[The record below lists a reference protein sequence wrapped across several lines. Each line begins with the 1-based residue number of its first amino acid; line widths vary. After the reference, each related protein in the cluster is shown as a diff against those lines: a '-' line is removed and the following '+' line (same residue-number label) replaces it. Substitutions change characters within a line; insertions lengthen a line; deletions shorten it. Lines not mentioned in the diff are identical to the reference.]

1 MIVIFNRNDVSIQNI
16 YVWRI
21 VFRKNPDLLKALHNL
36 PRNFTVEEIA
46 RSFLLFLVFFSLG
59 CTSNEMCS
67 IHCLVVFG

>member
-46 RSFLLFLVFFSLG
+46 RSVLLFLVFFP
-59 CTSNEMCS
+59 
-67 IHCLVVFG
+67 